1 MFVARWTQDVF
12 NLIHRVL
19 KLLIFI
25 SFVTLL
31 SAVCLQ
37 VFSRLFLPRPPVWT
51 EELSRFCLLY
61 LTAFGAGLALRTGE
75 LANVDLFG
83 PLLGDL
89 PRRLA
94 DAFVAGV
101 VLLFAL
107 ALIPPSLDF
116 VAIGQFQRSPAL
128 LWNMYWIHLAV
139 LVAPVTLAIAAIER
153 LFQIVMQEPGQEPG
167 QDRRE
172 MN

>member
-1 MFVARWTQDVF
+1 MFVARWMQDVF
-12 NLIHRVL
+12 NLIHLVL

-61 LTAFGAGLALRTGE
+61 LTAFGAGLALRSGE

-94 DAFVAGV
+94 DAFVAV
-101 VLLFAL
+101 VVFLFAL
-107 ALIPPSLDF
+107 ALIRPSLDF

-139 LVAPVTLAIAAIER
+139 LIAPVTLAIAAIER
-153 LFQIVMQEPGQEPG
+153 LFQIFMHEPGQE
-167 QDRRE
+167 RKE

>member
-1 MFVARWTQDVF
+1 MFVARWTQDAF
-12 NLIHRVL
+12 NFVHLVL

-25 SFVTLL
+25 SFVILL

-61 LTAFGAGLALRTGE
+61 VTALGAGLALRTGE

-83 PLLGDL
+83 SVLGDL
-89 PRRLA
+89 ARRLA
-94 DAFVAGV
+94 DAFVAVV

-128 LWNMYWIHLAV
+128 LWNMYWVHLAV
-139 LVAPVTLAIAAIER
+139 LIAPVTLAIAAIER
-153 LFQIVMQEPGQEPG
+153 LFQIVMQEIRQE
-167 QDRRE
+167 RRE
-172 MN
+172 AN